1 MIKSTAIKQKIQ
13 PTEKYPYI
21 GIHPTTNLIVLFTAE
36 NSGFVINCGD
46 NIRYKLGHYA
56 YDWLEPDFK
65 HYTGQVILE
74 N

>member
-1 MIKSTAIKQKIQ
+1 MMKSTAIKQKIQ

-21 GIHPTTNLIVLFTAE
+21 GIHQITNSIVLFTAE
-36 NSGFVINCGD
+36 KSGFVINCGD
-46 NIRYKLGHYA
+46 HIRYELGTYA
-56 YDWLEPDFK
+56 TDWIEPQFQ